1 MSMEIE
7 VFSDRS
13 LASTAEWQ
21 RAIDIEEFPLR
32 LDADVA
38 LDEVK
43 GLFPVK
49 LGDTRIGFECFHDD
63 ANEIMNDLGAEK
75 FNHRW
80 RFALGFRWLGSR
92 MDELQATWMAA
103 AAYAAATDGVVFDC
117 ENGEILT
124 AQQARHAVREI
135 IRDLPRMTALL
146 ENIKQEFSK
155 KP

>member
-1 MSMEIE
+1 
-7 VFSDRS
+7 
-13 LASTAEWQ
+13 
-21 RAIDIEEFPLR
+21 
-32 LDADVA
+32 
-38 LDEVK
+38 
-43 GLFPVK
+43 
-49 LGDTRIGFECFHDD
+49 
-63 ANEIMNDLGAEK
+63 MNDLGAEK